1 MKINK
6 FTLLIS
12 VIMALLVSF
21 FLSKYS
27 LEQNTMVFGIGSFL
41 SITLGIAGV
50 ISLGFDYD
58 KTTVIAKVISGIF
71 LILTLFI
78 QIFFSINNG
87 YDISTY
93 VLITGVILMTYILL
107 IFNISKTKM

>member
-12 VIMALLVSF
+12 VIMGLLVSF

-27 LEQNTMVFGIGSFL
+27 LEQNTIIFSIGSFL

-58 KTTVIAKVISGIF
+58 KTIVIAKVISGIF
-71 LILTLFI
+71 LTLVLFI
-78 QIFFSINNG
+78 QIFFSFNNS

-93 VLITGVILMTYILL
+93 VLITGVTLMTYILL
-107 IFNISKTKM
+107 IYNISKTKM